1 MLFHDLLAPFV
12 PKSRG
17 VLQRKE
23 EESIPSFTW
32 VDLVLRV
39 SSLKSSALHLSE
51 LIILILIHQ
60 VISIDNIPWQ
70 ESLEK
75 SVGSSPV
82 ETWAQGACWMS
93 GRAFLLPV
101 LPELRKSSSLTAAPT
116 ASWFPVSGW
125 GCWSP
130 LELVVVEDEAVA
142 MSSFLL
148 QRRPLLFC
156 AERRLQTLFY
166 NLSKSVNAFWMLWI
180 INVHL

>member
-12 PKSRG
+12 PRSRG

-23 EESIPSFTW
+23 EYSIIHVGGPGAAGELVEVVCPPSVRIVKLTM
-32 VDLVLRV
+32 
-39 SSLKSSALHLSE
+39 
-51 LIILILIHQ
+51 IHQ

-116 ASWFPVSGW
+116 ASWLPVSGW

-148 QRRPLLFC
+148 QRRPLLFW
-156 AERRLQTLFY
+156 AKRRLQTLFY
-166 NLSKSVNAFWMLWI
+166 NLSKSVNAFCLLWM
-180 INVHL
+180 INVHK